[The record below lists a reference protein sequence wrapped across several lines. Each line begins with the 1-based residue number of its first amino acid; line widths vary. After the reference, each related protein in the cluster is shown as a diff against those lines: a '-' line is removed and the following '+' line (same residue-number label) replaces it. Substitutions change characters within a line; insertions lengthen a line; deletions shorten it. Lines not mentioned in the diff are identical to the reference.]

1 MMRMGVLLSPIDFIL
16 VIALYIYA
24 NKHRAEKRTNQL
36 NRSLVND
43 SCPATCRLVY
53 TSLVCYSCLI
63 HSLTCFCYVVL
74 LLQFFSI
81 RSMMLLHF
89 PKREW

>member
-36 NRSLVND
+36 NRSLVNEEKQQ
-43 SCPATCRLVY
+43 PAV
-53 TSLVCYSCLI
+53 
-63 HSLTCFCYVVL
+63 
-74 LLQFFSI
+74 
-81 RSMMLLHF
+81 
-89 PKREW
+89 